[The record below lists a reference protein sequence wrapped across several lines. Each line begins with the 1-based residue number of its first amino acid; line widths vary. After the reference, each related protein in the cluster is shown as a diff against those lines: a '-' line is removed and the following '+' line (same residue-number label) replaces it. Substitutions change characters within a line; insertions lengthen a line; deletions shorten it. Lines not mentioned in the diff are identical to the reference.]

1 LEPLR
6 AWNLRPAH
14 LDLNLDSEPTMCQ
27 DHNGSGRRQQVH
39 RPQRKQC
46 RLSGT
51 TGLVCARMGKTEPP
65 TRPGPEALDI
75 GSNHKADAFPLT
87 PWYAGWG
94 PPQWLGNAG
103 DASVSRGIHLIR
115 TSAMYPQGF
124 HQKYIL
130 CGPISTHRR
139 RAEVY
144 LVNSTESP
152 LLAPSIV
159 HV

>member
-1 LEPLR
+1 LGATTTSLEPTACPLGPEAR
-6 AWNLRPAH
+6 LGNPRCVK
-14 LDLNLDSEPTMCQ
+14 TMIFMAV
-27 DHNGSGRRQQVH
+27 GVRQQAL

-51 TGLVCARMGKTEPP
+51 TGLGCARMGKGKTEPP

-124 HQKYIL
+124 HQKYCL
-130 CGPISTHRR
+130 GGPISSHRR
-139 RAEVY
+139 TARVY
-144 LVNSTESP
+144 L
-152 LLAPSIV
+152 LGLGRFD
-159 HV
+159 